1 MTVALAILSPTSESY
16 CVFIV
21 VSAIG
26 SVRCKSSVVMMSGHV
41 KLFHAPTKVKI
52 AIVSIADF
60 TSGKITTCK
69 IFHREAPSICADS
82 TNSTGIPIIA
92 FRIMNTP
99 NAVGR
104 GRINALN
111 VFTHPSPRTRR

>member
-1 MTVALAILSPTSESY
+1 MTVALAILRPTSVSY

-26 SVRCKSSVVMMSGHV
+26 SVRCRSSVVMMSGHV

-52 AIVSIADF
+52 AMVSIADS
-60 TSGKITTCK
+60 TRGNMTTLK
-69 IFHREAPSICADS
+69 IFHLEAPSICADS
-82 TNSTGIPIIA
+82 TSSMGISIIA
-92 FRIMNTP
+92 FRMINTP

-104 GRINALN
+104 GKINARN
-111 VFTHPSPRTRR
+111 VFTQPNPRTRR